1 MLVKYINFS
10 TGYRHLNLKERLG
23 LWMSI
28 WESSASRY
36 CLVIEMDMNAQK
48 EQSAQ
53 DRFLKNDL
61 HVIYKRTS
69 IDKEMMREIRAN
81 LNMLGKA
88 VLGNLASNTG
98 IVLCVSHLWGPLS
111 SGRTWEHILL
121 LTVDFKLLG
130 PGDVFILMTTECSV
144 PHAW

>member
-10 TGYRHLNLKERLG
+10 TGYRCLNLKERLG

-28 WESSASRY
+28 WESSASRC
-36 CLVIEMDMNAQK
+36 CLVIEMDMNAQR

-53 DRFLKNDL
+53 DRYLKNDL
-61 HVIYKRTS
+61 HVIYKRKS

-81 LNMLGKA
+81 LKMLSKA
-88 VLGNLASNTG
+88 VLGSLASNTG

-144 PHAW
+144 PRAW